1 MKNYKNAEIARLY
14 NVSEKSVRNWI
25 ESAKEGRLP
34 LQLSFDN
41 DKYYVIDNI
50 TNNRT
55 IEDLVAQG
63 KKYRN
68 RRSHRMIV
76 PSAEFYSTYAP
87 EQVVD
92 IANNLET
99 ARDLPQQYRHLT
111 AGGRYWDKYLQ
122 KLFDAQHGNTLTGTI
137 SLLRLNFNYIDN
149 LIEDFDFVNVIDI
162 GVGNG
167 LAIREFL
174 DHLKEAQKLNKYIG
188 VDCSQELLDI
198 TERNIDAWFRGTIP
212 VEKYVRDITWQRLI
226 DIAHLDKT
234 EDSKSKTLNVFLFL
248 GGTLVNF
255 REPLQALYTI
265 QDSMGPDDILL
276 TSLKADSPSSRRFF
290 DFHIEGDFS
299 SSLPTHDIHALSLL
313 GIDQSMYEAEMFF
326 DKEDLCRYIQVHL
339 KVGVT
344 IKFEVEQFR
353 KSIELPK
360 GERVLLW
367 RAWHYGPFEL
377 LELFKRA
384 DFANLQVTTT
394 KEQDCLLVISKVRR
408 RINKSP
414 RSDR

>member
-1 MKNYKNAEIARLY
+1 MRYYRNAELAKLY
-14 NVSEKSVRNWI
+14 GVSEKSVRNWI
-25 ESAKEGRLP
+25 NSARKEKIE
-34 LQLSFDN
+34 LQLFAQN
-41 DKYYVIDNI
+41 GKEYIAETI
-50 TNNRT
+50 ANNRQ
-55 IEDLVAQG
+55 IEKLATQG
-63 KKYRN
+63 RKYRN
-68 RRSHRMIV
+68 SRSHKTV
-76 PSAEFYSTYAP
+76 HPTPEFVETYN
-87 EQVVD
+87 EGEIVD
-92 IANNLET
+92 IAHNLSLSRE
-99 ARDLPQQYRHLT
+99 LPPQYRYHT
-111 AGGRYWDKYLQ
+111 AGGKYWDKYLH
-122 KLFDAQHGNTLTGTI
+122 KLFDAGRGNTLTGTI
-137 SLLRLNFNYIDN
+137 SLLRLNLNYIDN
-149 LIEDFDFVNVIDI
+149 LIEDFDRVNVIDI

-384 DFANLQVTTT
+384 DFANLQVMTT
-394 KEQDCLLVISKVRR
+394 KEQDCLLVISKARR
-408 RINKSP
+408 RVNKP
-414 RSDR
+414 PCPTR